1 LGKWQGQFRSGKPAE
16 QLKTSSSGQIPFDLG
31 ESSIVLATA
40 WEDNHMDNALSPQIQ
55 EELSPLQDI
64 LEFLW
69 KHHKKI
75 DTQIVGHTVE
85 FDVQN
90 KKWKVARAK
99 ATCLQINTEKKSTC
113 LFPVCI

>member
-1 LGKWQGQFRSGKPAE
+1 ME
-16 QLKTSSSGQIPFDLG
+16 
-31 ESSIVLATA
+31 
-40 WEDNHMDNALSPQIQ
+40 NALSPKLPG
-55 EELSPLQDI
+55 ELSPLQDI

-75 DTQIVGHTVE
+75 DTRIMGHTVE

-90 KKWKVARAK
+90 KKWNVAGDK
-99 ATCLQINTEKKSTC
+99 ATCLQINADKKSTC